1 VTVRPLVVILLV
13 LAVAGCGG
21 GGGDAASGPKVPSP
35 AQAQQRLAG
44 SPGALAGLHQ
54 QANQLVPGGKAGFAR
69 RLKALEG
76 HPVVLNKWAS
86 WCAPCRFEFP
96 VLQRVS
102 VKLGKRVA
110 FLGLDSRDSRAGA
123 RRYLKGRPLSYP
135 SYFDPRERIAASVRM
150 PQGFPLTN
158 FYDRAGRLRYQHA
171 GPYEHDAELERDIR
185 KYADRG

>member
-1 VTVRPLVVILLV
+1 MTARGIAVLLLV
-13 LAVAGCGG
+13 LAPAGCGG
-21 GGGDAASGPKVPSP
+21 GDEGAKGAAVPSP
-35 AQAQQRLAG
+35 EQAQQRLAH
-44 SPGALAGLHQ
+44 SPAALAGLHQ
-54 QANQLVPGGKAGFAR
+54 QANTLVPGGKDAFKR
-69 RLKALEG
+69 RLAVLRG

-123 RRYLKGRPLSYP
+123 RHYLQGRPLSYP
-135 SYFDPRERIAASVRM
+135 SYFDPREQIAATVRM

-158 FYDRAGRLRYQHA
+158 FYDRTGALRYQHA
-171 GPYEHDAELERDIR
+171 GPYQRDAELERDIR